1 MEYYFS
7 YETLLNGKSQG
18 KGTTVFEAESLLDAF
33 EKGSKML
40 RQVFR
45 GRESPNIEE
54 RVTVG
59 NVVDFPD
66 PAV

>member
-7 YETLLNGKSQG
+7 YETLSKGESRG
-18 KGTTVFEAESLLDAF
+18 KGTTVFEAKDLRDAF
-33 EKGSKML
+33 TKGIEMFVV
-40 RQVFR
+40 QPR
-45 GRESPNIEE
+45 GLSPDIEE

-59 NVVDFPD
+59 NVVSFPD